1 MSRQRLARTLRVC
14 LRSLLEGSAFSLT
27 GDSCEVPG
35 DMLPLELRC
44 PCHPSGPPQVLQL
57 PGKSHPGHGNL
68 MLAIRRALPPD
79 VLPLEVT
86 AVEDGVSDISA
97 PSELRGEDAC
107 VRVTVYREGQMAV
120 WEEGTKRLDDGAV
133 HGIGISTDNER
144 NNNVAADIS
153 DDGDEEVK
161 DEPDDHDATVAVL
174 GVSDRPIG
182 EMKGRKRTSFILLA
196 MIGLGVALIF
206 VAVAVKIFT

>member
-1 MSRQRLARTLRVC
+1 
-14 LRSLLEGSAFSLT
+14 
-27 GDSCEVPG
+27 
-35 DMLPLELRC
+35 MLPLELRC
-44 PCHPSGPPQVLQL
+44 PCHPSDPPQVLQF
-57 PGKSHPGHGNL
+57 PGKSHPEHSNI

-107 VRVTVYREGQMAV
+107 VLVTVYREGQMAV

-144 NNNVAADIS
+144 NSS